1 MFTGVNVV
9 VTLAA
14 NDDEITFHVLPSIF
28 MMLKVVQFEDPR
40 ILVGPAL
47 MLPSANAACV
57 AVAFVHSPLNGLGNP
72 AVVRLG
78 HAFF

>member
-1 MFTGVNVV
+1 MNFI

-14 NDDEITFHVLPSIF
+14 NDNEIPFHVRSSIF
-28 MMLKVVQFEDPR
+28 MMLKVVQFEDSR
-40 ILVGPAL
+40 VLGGPAL

-57 AVAFVHSPLNGLGNP
+57 AVAFVHGPLNRFRDLT
-72 AVVRLG
+72 VVRLG